1 MLGSATALGFGALFK
16 RQHSRKQK
24 KS

>member
-1 MLGSATALGFGALFK
+1 GSATALGFGALFK
-16 RQHSRKQK
+16 RQQSRKQK